1 MQDELFKIW
10 IVPVTWIDL
19 LDMAAVTIIF
29 YRAYLVIQGTTAS
42 RMLLGL
48 IFILIVSIGV
58 QALNMN
64 GMIWLVDQIRT
75 VWVIAFVIIFQPE
88 LRRMLTFFGQS
99 GFLRNII
106 KLGIPDYVQEII
118 KACEQLSKRRS
129 GAIIVMER
137 STGLRNIIETG
148 ISLEANISQ
157 QLLLSIF
164 NPRSPLHDGAVI
176 IENDQ
181 VSAAKCLLPLSQNPY
196 IESSLGT
203 RHRAAVGMSEQSDAI
218 VIVISEETGK
228 ISVAYKGTL
237 NRNISATELRN
248 FIEEVL
254 KSGKTRGLWRKGAG
268 SNKKE
273 PLTNVAFK

>member
-1 MQDELFKIW
+1 MQEELFKIW

-19 LDMAAVTIIF
+19 LDLAAVTIIF

-42 RMLLGL
+42 RMVMGL
-48 IFILIVSIGV
+48 IFILIVSIAV
-58 QALNMN
+58 QALNMI

-75 VWVIAFVIIFQPE
+75 VWVVAFVIIFQPE

-99 GFLRNII
+99 AFFRNII
-106 KLGIPDYVQEII
+106 KLGIPDYVHEII

-176 IENDQ
+176 VENDQ
-181 VSAAKCLLPLSQNPY
+181 VSAARCLLPLSQNPY
-196 IESSLGT
+196 IESTLGT
-203 RHRAAVGMSEQSDAI
+203 RHRAAVGLSEQSDAI
-218 VIVISEETGK
+218 AIVISEETGK

-237 NRNISATELRN
+237 NRNITVPELRS

-254 KSGKTRGLWRKGAG
+254 KSGKSRGLWRKAA
-268 SNKKE
+268 SSKKE

>member
-1 MQDELFKIW
+1 M
-10 IVPVTWIDL
+10 
-19 LDMAAVTIIF
+19 
-29 YRAYLVIQGTTAS
+29 
-42 RMLLGL
+42 
-48 IFILIVSIGV
+48 
-58 QALNMN
+58 
-64 GMIWLVDQIRT
+64 
-75 VWVIAFVIIFQPE
+75 
-88 LRRMLTFFGQS
+88 
-99 GFLRNII
+99 RNII

-181 VSAAKCLLPLSQNPY
+181 LSAAKCLLPLSQNPY

-254 KSGKTRGLWRKGAG
+254 KSGKTRGLWRKASG
-268 SNKKE
+268 SGKKE